1 MSLSLANKPDQT
13 AIPSRMAAKRQ
24 AALPPLLALC
34 ALVLA
39 AWGHSAR
46 AADASTAAPTTTAAP
61 APAASPTSAPAAA
74 ATTAAIAAKPPVQNS
89 AMDGALFYQVL
100 IAEVQSNA
108 GDAGSAYQIYLEA
121 AKRQQNGQLYQ
132 RAVEIALRGRAGEQ
146 ALTAAKAW
154 RQALPNSR
162 EASEY
167 TAQILLALG
176 RSADLAAPL
185 RTLIQ
190 LTPAP
195 QQPQVIATLPRTVN
209 RLNDKKAAAQVIDD
223 VTQGWRQPPLEL
235 AEAWAASAEGWLLAK
250 DTDKA
255 MAAVRKSFAVKPSYP
270 GAGLVAI
277 DLMLLTPQ
285 AEDLV
290 KQQLALP
297 DAPTLVRLA
306 YARRLAASQRM
317 AEAADQLEILVSTN
331 PEQMGTWLTLAA
343 VRLELKQLDKAEAAL
358 QPLLRQNP
366 AAAKPSSPETAT
378 KIGNETVDID
388 QAYLLM
394 SQIAEQRNQLSN
406 AGAWLE
412 KADPKRE
419 KLNIQA
425 QRARLLYR
433 QGKLDEARKVIR
445 ELPETEPRDA
455 VTKFQAE
462 AQLLRDAHKWDEAYK
477 VMAEAT
483 KRFPDDSDLLYDQAM
498 LGEKLHKYAEMESQL
513 RKVIEMAPDNPNAFN
528 ALGYSLAD
536 RGTRLD
542 EARTLI
548 AKALELRPG
557 DPFISDSMGWLEFRA
572 GRVADATRILREA
585 YQSRPDPEIGAHLG
599 EVLWTQGQQDEARR
613 IWAESVK
620 LDAENDTLAETL
632 KRLKIKL

>member
-1 MSLSLANKPDQT
+1 MCT
-13 AIPSRMAAKRQ
+13 
-24 AALPPLLALC
+24 
-34 ALVLA
+34 LVLA
-39 AWGHSAR
+39 IWGQQAQ
-46 AADASTAAPTTTAAP
+46 AADAEPTQTAAPATATPAPTTT
-61 APAASPTSAPAAA
+61 PAAA
-74 ATTAAIAAKPPVQNS
+74 SSAAKPPVQNS

-100 IAEVQSNA
+100 IAEVQSTA

-121 AKRQQNGQLYQ
+121 ARRQQSSQLYQ

-162 EASEY
+162 EASEF

-195 QQPQVIATLPRTVN
+195 QQPQVISTLPRTVS
-209 RLNDKKAAAQVIDD
+209 RLADKQAAAQVIDEA
-223 VTQGWRQPPLEL
+223 TQGWRQAPLEL
-235 AEAWAASAEGWLLAK
+235 AEAWTASAEGWLMAK
-250 DTDKA
+250 NADKA
-255 MAAVRKSFAVKPSYP
+255 TASLRKALTLKPAYP

-277 DLMLLTPQ
+277 DLMTLAPQ
-285 AEDLV
+285 SEELV

-306 YARRLAASQRM
+306 YARKLASSQRLA
-317 AEAADQLEILVSTN
+317 EAGDQLEALIITN

-358 QPLLRQNP
+358 QPVLRQ
-366 AAAKPSSPETAT
+366 KPSMSTPAPSESN
-378 KIGNETVDID
+378 KLGSESVDID

-394 SQIAEQRNQLSN
+394 FQIAEQRNQLPQ
-406 AGAWLE
+406 AGEWLE
-412 KADPKRE
+412 KADPRHE

-425 QRARLLYR
+425 QRARLLFR
-433 QGKLDEARKVIR
+433 QGKLDEARKLIR
-445 ELPETEPRDA
+445 DLPETEPRDG

-462 AQLLRDAHKWDEAYK
+462 AQLLRDARKWEDAYK
-477 VMAEAT
+477 VMGEAV
-483 KRFPDDSDLLYDQAM
+483 KRFPEDSDLMYDQAM
-498 LGEKLHKYAEMESQL
+498 MGEKLHKFADMERLL
-513 RKVIEMAPDNPNAFN
+513 RKVIELAPDNPNAFN

-536 RGTRLD
+536 RGERLD

-548 AKALELRPG
+548 GKALEMRPG
-557 DPFISDSMGWLEFRA
+557 DPFISDSLGWLEFRS
-572 GRVADATRILREA
+572 GHVTDATRILREA
-585 YQSRPDPEIGAHLG
+585 YGSRPDPEIGAHLG
-599 EVLWTQGQQDEARR
+599 EVLWSQGLKDEARKV
-613 IWAESVK
+613 WAESVK
-620 LDAENDTLAETL
+620 LDAENETLVETL
-632 KRLKIKL
+632 KRLKIKP

>member
-1 MSLSLANKPDQT
+1 MSLSLANKHDQT
-13 AIPSRMAAKRQ
+13 APSSRMPAKRHT
-24 AALPPLLALC
+24 ALPPMLALC
-34 ALVLA
+34 ALIMA
-39 AWGHSAR
+39 TWAPTAH
-46 AADASTAAPTTTAAP
+46 AADAKPAPT
-61 APAASPTSAPAAA
+61 PAAA
-74 ATTAAIAAKPPVQNS
+74 ATSAAAAAKPPVQNS

-121 AKRQQNGQLYQ
+121 GKRQQNSQLYQ

-176 RSADLAAPL
+176 RSTDLAAPL

-209 RLNDKKAAAQVIDD
+209 RLADKKAAAQVIDEA
-223 VTQGWRQPPLEL
+223 TQGWRQPPLEL
-235 AEAWAASAEGWLLAK
+235 AEAWTASAEGWLLAK
-250 DTDKA
+250 DTDKSL
-255 MAAVRKSFAVKPSYP
+255 AAVRKAFAAKPTYP
-270 GAGLVAI
+270 GVGLVAI
-277 DLMLLTPQ
+277 DLMPLTPQ

-306 YARRLAASQRM
+306 YARRLAASQRL
-317 AEAADQLEILVSTN
+317 AEAGDQLEILISTN

-366 AAAKPSSPETAT
+366 ATAQPSAPEAST

-394 SQIAEQRNQLSN
+394 SQIAEQRNQLGN

-433 QGKLDEARKVIR
+433 QGKLDEARKLIR

-455 VTKFQAE
+455 VTKYQAE
-462 AQLLRDAHKWDEAYK
+462 AQLLRDARKWEDAYK

-483 KRFPDDSDLLYDQAM
+483 KRFPDDSELLYDQAM
-498 LGEKLHKYAEMESQL
+498 LGEKLRKYADMEGQL

-536 RGTRLD
+536 RGIRLD

-548 AKALELRPG
+548 GKALEMRPG
-557 DPFISDSMGWLEFRA
+557 DPFISDSMGWLEFRS
-572 GRVADATRILREA
+572 GHVAEATRILREA
-585 YQSRPDPEIGAHLG
+585 YQSRPDPEIAAHLG
-599 EVLWTQGQQDEARR
+599 EVLWSQGQQNEARQ
-613 IWAESVK
+613 IWAEALK
-620 LDAENDTLAETL
+620 LDPENETLVETL

>member
-13 AIPSRMAAKRQ
+13 ATSLRTAVRRQ
-24 AALPPLLALC
+24 AALPPMLALC
-34 ALVLA
+34 ALVLS
-39 AWGHSAR
+39 AWGHTAH
-46 AADASTAAPTTTAAP
+46 AAEAK
-61 APAASPTSAPAAA
+61 PAATPASAATAAA
-74 ATTAAIAAKPPVQNS
+74 AAAKPPVQNS
-89 AMDGALFYQVL
+89 TMDGALFYQVL
-100 IAEVQSNA
+100 VAEVQSNA

-121 AKRQQNGQLYQ
+121 AKRQQNSQLYQ

-146 ALTAAKAW
+146 ALAAAKAW

-195 QQPQVIATLPRTVN
+195 QQPQVIASLPRTVN
-209 RLNDKKAAAQVIDD
+209 RLSDKKAAAQVIDEA
-223 VTQGWRQPPLEL
+223 TQGWRQPPLEL

-250 DTDKA
+250 DVDKSL
-255 MAAVRKSFAVKPSYP
+255 AAARKAFAAKPTYP
-270 GAGLVAI
+270 GSGLVAI
-277 DLMLLTPQ
+277 DLMPLAPQ

-297 DAPTLVRLA
+297 DAPMLVRLA
-306 YARRLAASQRM
+306 YARRLAASQRL
-317 AEAADQLEILVSTN
+317 AEAGDQLEILISTN

-366 AAAKPSSPETAT
+366 DTAKPSSPETST

-394 SQIAEQRNQLSN
+394 SQIAEQRNQLGN
-406 AGAWLE
+406 ALAWLE

-433 QGKLDEARKVIR
+433 QGKLDEARKLIR

-462 AQLLRDAHKWDEAYK
+462 AQLLRDARKWEEAYK
-477 VMAEAT
+477 VMTEAT
-483 KRFPDDSDLLYDQAM
+483 KRFPDDSELLYDQAM
-498 LGEKLHKYAEMESQL
+498 LAEKLHKYADMEGQL

-536 RGTRLD
+536 RGIRLD

-548 AKALELRPG
+548 AKALEMRPG
-557 DPFISDSMGWLEFRA
+557 DPFISDSMGWLEFRS
-572 GRVADATRILREA
+572 GHVADATRILREA
-585 YQSRPDPEIGAHLG
+585 YQSRSDPEIAAHLG
-599 EVLWTQGQQDEARR
+599 EVLWTQGQQDEARH
-613 IWAESVK
+613 IWAEAVK
-620 LDAENDTLAETL
+620 LDPDNDTLVETL